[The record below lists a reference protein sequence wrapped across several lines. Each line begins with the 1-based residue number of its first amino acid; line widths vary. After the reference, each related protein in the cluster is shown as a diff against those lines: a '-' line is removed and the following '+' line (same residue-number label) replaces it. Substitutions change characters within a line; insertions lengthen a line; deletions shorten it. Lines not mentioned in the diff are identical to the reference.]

1 MGKIGSVTFPIT
13 MAADARLLPLLD
25 QSVVFG
31 DDGADV
37 WSALELYD
45 FKMMKQVHSSRGDV
59 DLFLGSD
66 VGGDQLLLRGDVR
79 IALRSWGIMQ
89 EHLSALSAAALVWGD
104 YAASFG
110 ALTRA
115 VPLQILCGQPGR
127 AEALLGA
134 LRLFPYGSEA
144 SVAHADALWRRLEQT
159 VVWGEVAQG
168 DADGGGGGGGSNRLQ
183 SPDFEDFNED
193 ASEMGAS
200 KKKRGKKSGKEW
212 AKAHCSQGMQAADGS
227 APGRSEQERWCASK
241 AAAASAPGKKPAA
254 KAAAAKTAAATAAP
268 GAPGYLTRS
277 TFLFVVRA
285 LCKLASPGDADPDD
299 DIDWIP
305 SDEATLRAMAAERA
319 FEPGRTSPA
328 LLAAQLHE
336 RAGRVDAAARAAAV
350 AIDAAAS
357 NPVVRGVARLVRGR
371 CLHALGQNSDCFA
384 LLLNIE
390 EEEGKALPFLAGCA
404 SREAARLAPNEL
416 VGQGARERFTAL
428 VNALPAANPQELVP
442 LLGADLAA
450 QAHNELVAHVLEASS
465 SPAFARP
472 SSGKKGA
479 AARRRPGG
487 D

>member
-1 MGKIGSVTFPIT
+1 MCVEGGGGEC
-13 MAADARLLPLLD
+13 AAEEA
-25 QSVVFG
+25 G
-31 DDGADV
+31 GEGGGGEDG
-37 WSALELYD
+37 
-45 FKMMKQVHSSRGDV
+45 G
-59 DLFLGSD
+59 
-66 VGGDQLLLRGDVR
+66 
-79 IALRSWGIMQ
+79 
-89 EHLSALSAAALVWGD
+89 
-104 YAASFG
+104 
-110 ALTRA
+110 
-115 VPLQILCGQPGR
+115 
-127 AEALLGA
+127 
-134 LRLFPYGSEA
+134 
-144 SVAHADALWRRLEQT
+144 
-159 VVWGEVAQG
+159 
-168 DADGGGGGGGSNRLQ
+168 ADGGAR
-183 SPDFEDFNED
+183 
-193 ASEMGAS
+193 
-200 KKKRGKKSGKEW
+200 
-212 AKAHCSQGMQAADGS
+212 
-227 APGRSEQERWCASK
+227 
-241 AAAASAPGKKPAA
+241 
-254 KAAAAKTAAATAAP
+254 
-268 GAPGYLTRS
+268 APGYLTRS

-384 LLLNIE
+384 LLLKIE
-390 EEEGKALPFLAGCA
+390 EEEGKTLPFLAGCA
-404 SREAARLAPNEL
+404 SREAARLAER
-416 VGQGARERFTAL
+416 ARRPGRARALTAL
-428 VNALPAANPQELVP
+428 VNALPAAKPQGLVP

-472 SSGKKGA
+472 ASGKKGA